1 MLQYFG
7 KGGQESVSLRWDWT
21 SRIDRIVM
29 NVQRARQAITR
40 RLVARRMVGA
50 VQLCGAQRHATEDG
64 GDPACAAPARV
75 VNWLKGFLKG
85 FLANT
90 RSPSQK
96 HVQAP
101 QPHTSCV

>member
-50 VQLCGAQRHATEDG
+50 VQLCGAQRHANEHISEDG
-64 GDPACAAPARV
+64 GDPASCALPRHA
-75 VNWLKGFLKG
+75 L
-85 FLANT
+85 
-90 RSPSQK
+90 
-96 HVQAP
+96 
-101 QPHTSCV
+101 

>member
-64 GDPACAAPARV
+64 AGDPACAAPARV
-75 VNWLKGFLKG
+75 VNWLKGFLI
-85 FLANT
+85 ANT

>member
-64 GDPACAAPARV
+64 GDPASARV
-75 VNWLKGFLKG
+75 VNWLKGFLI
-85 FLANT
+85 ANT

>member
-64 GDPACAAPARV
+64 GDPACVRCPGTRCE
-75 VNWLKGFLKG
+75 
-85 FLANT
+85 LAERIPN
-90 RSPSQK
+90 S
-96 HVQAP
+96 
-101 QPHTSCV
+101 

>member
-64 GDPACAAPARV
+64 GDPACVRCAPARV
-75 VNWLKGFLKG
+75 VNWLKGFLI
-85 FLANT
+85 ATT